1 MSFMYKLAF
10 KITQACGDYELQ
22 IMQNDKFIY
31 QLVDVFAEFKED
43 YSNHLLFAILRLV
56 IRFKNYEKY
65 IAKQITDF
73 LPLFL
78 NNGLNTEELKII
90 IEYFHEI
97 DKNMA
102 NTPDKFINFFISTL
116 INKIQNCDQKSQ
128 SQLEITLKGVE
139 KCLNE
144 NIFMD
149 ELIKKD
155 FKDEIDKCK
164 VEFLS
169 LIKFPFFQEVAIKI
183 LFAVLNLEVL
193 EKEILLEKFSL
204 RKLNA
209 KGQENKQDMSNNNLL
224 LFNSQSSDDSK
235 INNKP
240 ATEQDIKHSLTEL
253 KDLTDRKQ
261 KNLVFNNDEIQQQ
274 IQENNTD
281 KFLTVIEDK
290 KWILFDE
297 INLAPPE
304 VLDGLMPLLSN
315 NFTIKDDILV
325 D

>member
-1 MSFMYKLAF
+1 M
-10 KITQACGDYELQ
+10 
-22 IMQNDKFIY
+22 
-31 QLVDVFAEFKED
+31 
-43 YSNHLLFAILRLV
+43 
-56 IRFKNYEKY
+56 
-65 IAKQITDF
+65 
-73 LPLFL
+73 
-78 NNGLNTEELKII
+78 NTEELKII

-281 KFLTVIEDK
+281 KFLTNNMKDNIFKIIDT
-290 KWILFDE
+290 
-297 INLAPPE
+297 IN
-304 VLDGLMPLLSN
+304 DGIPLL
-315 NFTIKDDILV
+315 LV
-325 D
+325 HNTLCPRDTYVSRNETYKVIVYCTFCIHQLRGFFSIGFSSRSTRFSK